1 MSLLDL
7 MKLIPLPRLS
17 SLVPMLMVNDLI
29 HRHHTNSL
37 R

>member
-7 MKLIPLPRLS
+7 LKLIPLPRLS

-29 HRHHTNSL
+29 RRHHARNL